1 MKRKFIKAVSLLL
14 CGCLLFGAF
23 GCQGAAGGGDN
34 TASSVG
40 APNYSESDKKL
51 NMYAFIGPTDG
62 TFTTANG
69 TKVVAEDNRTVERYQ
84 EYKDCGFDV
93 LLLLGNDGY
102 NGANRFGD
110 REALSGLEGADRE
123 EKLNQLKAAETEAYN
138 KAQLKKN
145 LDMCEQVGLKTIV
158 FDDRVHELSTIE
170 DISLIKADGEQ
181 AKPLIV
187 HTQSHR
193 IVAPFEG
200 KGVDFDANTY
210 TDPTTKTVYPIRHIR
225 YQWNSMEELQ
235 ETLSI
240 WTSPYMSHASFYG
253 MSMFDEPT
261 NKKLTAL
268 GEVDKA
274 LTALDPD
281 IFVQCCLLPY
291 YGGNSSI
298 LSVSS
303 DKAFKEYIQ
312 EYLDKTDSEY
322 FGYDYY
328 PMTMNGNTT
337 SMQATY
343 LYCLQM
349 SAELANKNNC
359 DWEIIIQTY
368 AQNNFL
374 REVGYAD
381 VDLQV
386 NLALAFGAYNIGYF
400 TYWMWQNKAG
410 WPNYC
415 AIMDDYGNKV
425 IYDEVQK
432 VNNEAKQLAKIIL
445 NYRYQKT
452 LLRYNDVS
460 APVWFKNV
468 LESKLDK
475 VKSFTSNGNT
485 LVNQMYD
492 QTNNCNGYML
502 VNVGDPAKE
511 NVSVNTIEFEGFSCA
526 MVVKNGVT
534 SYKTLNAGKLT
545 CYLEE
550 GESVFV
556 IPYNN

>member
-1 MKRKFIKAVSLLL
+1 MKKFVKITALILGA
-14 CGCLLFGAF
+14 CFAF
-23 GCQGAAGGGDN
+23 GSVGCSNSSAGAAN
-34 TASSVG
+34 PSG
-40 APNYSESDKKL
+40 APDYSNSDKKM

-69 TKVVAEDNRTVERYQ
+69 SKVVIDDNRTVERYQ

-110 REALSGLEGADRE
+110 REALSGLEG
-123 EKLNQLKAAETEAYN
+123 EAYEIKLAELIDAEN
-138 KAQLKKN
+138 ETFSSSQLKKN
-145 LDMCEQVGLKTIV
+145 LDMCQEVGLKTIV
-158 FDDRVHELSTIE
+158 FDDRIHEITTVE
-170 DISLIKADGEQ
+170 NMSLIKTEGQDAQPIIIWGESNQ
-181 AKPLIV
+181 RLI
-187 HTQSHR
+187 
-193 IVAPFEG
+193 APFTGYTIDLENG
-200 KGVDFDANTY
+200 TY
-210 TDPTTKTVYPIRHIR
+210 TNTENNQTKQIRYIR
-225 YQWNSMEELQ
+225 YQWQSMDELV
-235 ETLSI
+235 ETLKI
-240 WTSPYMSHASFYG
+240 WTAPYRNHPAFYG
-253 MSMFDEPT
+253 MSTFDEPT
-261 NKKLTAL
+261 NAKLTAL
-268 GEVDKA
+268 GETDKA
-274 LTALDPD
+274 LTIINPD
-281 IFVQCCLLPY
+281 MFVQCCLLPY

-312 EYLDKTDSEY
+312 EYLDKTGSEY

-328 PMTMNGNTT
+328 PMTMNGEST

-359 DWEIIIQTY
+359 NWEIIVQTY
-368 AQNNFL
+368 AQNNYL

-386 NLALAFGAYNIGYF
+386 NLALAFGAYNVGYF

-415 AIMDDYGNKV
+415 AIMDDYGNKI

-432 VNNEAKQLAKIIL
+432 VNSEAKQLAKIIL

-452 LLRYNDVS
+452 LMRFSDVS

-468 LESKLDK
+468 AESKLDN
-475 VKSFTSNGNT
+475 VKSFESNGNV
-485 LVNQMYD
+485 LVNQLYD
-492 QTNNCNGYML
+492 AEKDCNGYMI
-502 VNVGDPAKE
+502 VNVGDPAKQ
-511 NVSVNTIEFEGFSCA
+511 NVSMNTIEFSGFNCV
-526 MVVKNGVT
+526 MLVKNGVT
-534 SYKTLNAGKLT
+534 SYRKLKGGKFT